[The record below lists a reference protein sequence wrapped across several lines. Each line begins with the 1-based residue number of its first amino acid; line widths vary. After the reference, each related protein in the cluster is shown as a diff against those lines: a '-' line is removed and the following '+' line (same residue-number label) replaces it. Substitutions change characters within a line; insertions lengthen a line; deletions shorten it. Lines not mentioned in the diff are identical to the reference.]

1 MLDETFGNR
10 RGLVSRVS
18 ITCSNSSCKKSVLL
32 SDPSSSENNCL
43 NDAAILGI
51 RMASCGHNALQELS
65 ACVGMLPPLSRSTW
79 TKHSKVISAASMVVA
94 KQCCVEAAQH
104 LHEKMG
110 KPLNEVI
117 DVIVTVDDGTWQK
130 RGRTYLFG
138 VVVEV
143 LSKHCGACKMN
154 EGLSS
159 EEYEVW
165 YADHEENCECNY
177 KGSSNAMEVEGVK
190 RIWLRSEADLKLRY
204 TTFIG
209 DGDVKTFST
218 LTNLQP

>member
-1 MLDETFGNR
+1 
-10 RGLVSRVS
+10 
-18 ITCSNSSCKKSVLL
+18 
-32 SDPSSSENNCL
+32 
-43 NDAAILGI
+43 
-51 RMASCGHNALQELS
+51 
-65 ACVGMLPPLSRSTW
+65 
-79 TKHSKVISAASMVVA
+79 MVVA

-117 DVIVTVDDGTWQK
+117 DVIVTVDGTWQK

-138 VVVEV
+138 VVVVIARVTGQVLDVEV

-159 EEYEVW
+159 EEYEEW

-177 KGSSNAMEVEGVK
+177 KGSSNAIEVEGVK
-190 RIWLRSEADLKLRY
+190 RIWLRSEVDLKLR
-204 TTFIG
+204 
-209 DGDVKTFST
+209 
-218 LTNLQP
+218 